1 MVFPGTHWIWS
12 NIFFYFNPDK
22 WFTRMGA
29 EVSGLLE
36 AISKLGFQWRSPT
49 KDPRDKK
56 ARPRINPPRLLTGS
70 STCILKYVEDL
81 RRGLNANIRRKG
93 FFEMVS
99 KSKIIRPL
107 NFYLQSG
114 FFSSLFMGKF

>member
-36 AISKLGFQWRSPT
+36 AISKLGFSMEISRQRSAGQEGKAEDQPT
-49 KDPRDKK
+49 PLVNGIFDMH
-56 ARPRINPPRLLTGS
+56 TQV
-70 STCILKYVEDL
+70 C
-81 RRGLNANIRRKG
+81 RGLETRA
-93 FFEMVS
+93 
-99 KSKIIRPL
+99 
-107 NFYLQSG
+107 
-114 FFSSLFMGKF
+114 